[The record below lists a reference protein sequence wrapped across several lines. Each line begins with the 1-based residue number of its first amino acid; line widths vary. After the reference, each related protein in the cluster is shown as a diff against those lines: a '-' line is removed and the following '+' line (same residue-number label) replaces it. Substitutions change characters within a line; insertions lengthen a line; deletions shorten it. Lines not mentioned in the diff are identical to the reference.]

1 MHIEFNKKHK
11 VSNITFILLE
21 SNKLPGNIKDILDK
35 NILTKIS
42 DLTKF
47 DFKGKLNQTAQTIV
61 SHSNKNSNNICLVG
75 IGKKHSNQDL
85 KTLGYKIANLALEKK
100 HTQISIITSAL
111 KKDQQIATLL
121 QGLFHGNY
129 KFTKYITNKKHKKI
143 TDLTIVDERADLK
156 AFQNLVFET
165 QKIGDTI
172 SYVKDLVNSPAIE
185 ITPANLGLEAKKIA
199 KKSKKMKFTELGE
212 KELNKLGLNL
222 ILEVGKGSGKEAKLI
237 MIEYKNTPKN
247 KKPLLIVGKG
257 VTFDAGGLNIK
268 PTNNIETMKTD
279 MAGAA
284 TVLGLFNILTEID
297 LPIHVV
303 GVIPSVENLL
313 GDDAYK
319 PGDILT
325 AYNGKTIEITNTD
338 AEGRLILADAFSYAI
353 EKYQPEAIVDLA
365 TLTGACIMALGYTR
379 TGLFTNNKSLLKQ
392 IKNASKKSGDQ
403 VWRLPLD
410 KFHSD
415 KVTGSISDYKNWTGG
430 VQAGSSMAAAFL
442 QKFVQKLPW
451 AHLDIAGSSHLDMQI
466 DHKSKGAT
474 GEPLHL
480 MYEFIKNYS

>member
-1 MHIEFNKKHK
+1 MHIELSKKYKVNKL
-11 VSNITFILLE
+11 TFILLD
-21 SNKLPGNIKDILDK
+21 SNKLPQNIKEILDK

-47 DFKGKLNQTAQTIV
+47 DFNGKLNQTAQTII
-61 SHSNKNSNNICLVG
+61 SHSIKNSNSVCLIG
-75 IGKKHSNQDL
+75 TGKKHNKQDL
-85 KTLGYKIANLALEKK
+85 KTLGSKIAHIALDKK
-100 HTQISIITSAL
+100 NTQISIITTNL
-111 KKDQQIATLL
+111 KKTEDVTSLL
-121 QGLFHGNY
+121 LGLYHGNY

-143 TDLTIVDERADLK
+143 TDLTIIDERSDSKEFL
-156 AFQNLVFET
+156 QQINET
-165 QKIGDTI
+165 QKISNAI
-172 SYVKDLVNSPAIE
+172 NFVKDLVNSPAIE

-199 KKSKKMKFTELGE
+199 KKSNKIKFTELGE
-212 KELNKLGLNL
+212 KEMKKLGLNL

-237 MIEYKNTPKN
+237 MLEYKNNPKN

-284 TVLGLFNILTEID
+284 TVLGLFTILSEIE

-313 GDDAYK
+313 GDEAYK

-353 EKYQPEAIVDLA
+353 EKYKPEAIVDLA

-379 TGLFTNNKSLLKQ
+379 TGLFGNNKKILNQ
-392 IKNASKKSGDQ
+392 IKTASKKSGDK

-410 KFHSD
+410 KYHSD